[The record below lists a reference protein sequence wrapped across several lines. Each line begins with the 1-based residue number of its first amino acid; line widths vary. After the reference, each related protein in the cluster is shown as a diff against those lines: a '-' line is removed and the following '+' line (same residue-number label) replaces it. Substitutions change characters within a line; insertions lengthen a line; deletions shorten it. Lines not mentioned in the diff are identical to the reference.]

1 MLSRAL
7 DILVCPRCQGELRC
21 EVFTQANRPT
31 SIGIYEVVEG
41 LLTCDCGAWYP
52 VIGGVPRL
60 LRDELKSTLLESYPS
75 YFQEYRG
82 KIPFVSLEQFGA
94 GQADLAFQTK
104 RRTLRSF
111 SFEWAKFPEMI
122 PEWEENFRWYFYPQD
137 SSFFKDKL
145 VLDAGCGKGRH
156 AYYAARFGAEVVG
169 IDLSQAVDAAYRN
182 TYSFPNVHIV
192 QADIYDLPFKEDLFD
207 FVYCLGVLH
216 HLPMPEQGLANLLRY
231 LKRGA
236 YVCFYVYW
244 NLESEPGWK
253 RLGLKLF
260 TLFRRVSTRLPYPFL
275 YWLTYLIASTF
286 SLVFVLPYKVLKR
299 ALNSPRWVEE
309 IPFKVYGNYPFC
321 VLHQDQFDRFSAPLE
336 NRYGKQEVIDWLK
349 RAHLVDIRVLSGSG
363 WRAWGKKV

>member
-1 MLSRAL
+1 
-7 DILVCPRCQGELRC
+7 
-21 EVFTQANRPT
+21 
-31 SIGIYEVVEG
+31 
-41 LLTCDCGAWYP
+41 
-52 VIGGVPRL
+52 
-60 LRDELKSTLLESYPS
+60 LLESYPG
-75 YFQEYRG
+75 YFQKYQG
-82 KIPFVSLEQFGA
+82 KIPFVSSKNAGA
-94 GQADLAFQTK
+94 GQADLTFQAK
-104 RRTLRSF
+104 KRTLRSF
-111 SFEWAKFPEMI
+111 SFEWTKFPEMI

-137 SSFFKDKL
+137 SRFFKGKL

-156 AYYAARFGAEVVG
+156 AYYAARFGTEVVG
-169 IDLSQAVDAAYRN
+169 IDFSQAVDVAYRN

-253 RLGLKLF
+253 RLGLKIF

-275 YWLTYLIASTF
+275 YCLTYLIASTF

-309 IPFKVYGNYPFC
+309 IPFKVYANYPFC